1 MIIEI
6 YPRHSMTQIYF
17 LIAFQIFLLLLQSFI
32 SVNKTSS
39 LNIVMQLKWKHQN
52 ETKIFISFP
61 SNSLVFI
68 SSIDMIGFFLSL
80 HDNDDNIIE
89 IQLNFFF
96 FLFLSLH
103 HFIRVWRKRPVEVIK
118 INGKKFIARLLFPL
132 HLQLL
137 ELNKTHKKSSLKE
150 LGKEIVIRSCE
161 IEKLFLLMQ
170 KVCR

>member
-6 YPRHSMTQIYF
+6 YPRHSMTQIFF
-17 LIAFQIFLLLLQSFI
+17 LIAFQTFLLLLQSFI

-39 LNIVMQLKWKHQN
+39 LYIVMQLKWKHQN

-89 IQLNFFF
+89 IQLNFLFIF
-96 FLFLSLH
+96 ISSSFHSCLKKTSCGSDKNKWKKNSLPVYFSHFIFNFLSWIKHTKKVL
-103 HFIRVWRKRPVEVIK
+103 WRSW
-118 INGKKFIARLLFPL
+118 GKKLW
-132 HLQLL
+132 
-137 ELNKTHKKSSLKE
+137 
-150 LGKEIVIRSCE
+150 
-161 IEKLFLLMQ
+161 
-170 KVCR
+170 